1 MNALEKRLK
10 DAAGMG
16 SKYADRVKR
25 YLAKIGSKGGK
36 AKTSA
41 KSAAAIANGKLGGRP
56 KSKKRVAR
64 RHNDKITDAGTKT
77 L

>member
-1 MNALEKRLK
+1 MN
-10 DAAGMG
+10 
-16 SKYADRVKR
+16 SVTQ
-25 YLAKIGSKGGK
+25 YLASIGRKGGK

-64 RHNDKITDAGTKT
+64 RHNIVLGRLLAALQGGTA
-77 L
+77 